1 MTSRKPGSL
10 APLRNAVFPPSPPP
24 EFESRAPIPSTQVS
38 YQVPSHYQTPPPSP
52 RLQSSKFNPRD
63 IRIGYDVGRRF
74 RLMEILGHGAYG
86 IVYRAVDLITQ
97 RQCAV
102 KTLNRITADGRP
114 QDHRSMEFQ
123 AREIRT
129 HWKVQDHPNVVSMEG
144 VVDDPECIYVVLE
157 YCPEGDLFHNI
168 TDCEQY
174 VGNDALAQRVFLQI
188 LDAVS
193 HCHSRGIYHRDLKPE
208 NILVTDHG
216 NTVKLADFGLAIE
229 SATSD
234 DYGCGSTFYM
244 SPGKLFEVPRAR
256 PRPLQ
261 AAISTDLA
269 KARSPCSATDYFPF
283 FTECLDH
290 SSQRT
295 SYLCAPNDIWS
306 LGVILVNLTCGRNP
320 WKEACASDSTYRA
333 YLRDPSFL
341 KTILPITDDLNNIL
355 RKIFDPNPNTRITLP
370 QLIQEI
376 GACRQFTLAAQPAS
390 SPAPVP
396 TKPTHFHE
404 EPTVEFESPDSPMS
418 DDDSDYSDP
427 DYHSDDDFNPR
438 SRSGSPLDGVDPEDR
453 EDPAF
458 CSPNRYLPSPPI
470 SPPPVATHFQAPV
483 PSPVVVSPPKQPLH
497 PRIPQTGCCPQN
509 MPFQISPVQTSQIN
523 PNWYHPFTWTWQ
535 QYIAPVSTPFHH
547 SGYSPF
553 MTTY

>member
-1 MTSRKPGSL
+1 MPSRQFGSV
-10 APLRNAVFPPSPPP
+10 ASSRNIFPPSPPP
-24 EFESRAPIPSTQVS
+24 EFESRAPAPSTQAS
-38 YQVPSHYQTPPPSP
+38 YQVHHPYQTPPPSP
-52 RLQSSKFNPRD
+52 RSQSSSFNPTD

-86 IVYRAVDLITQ
+86 IVYRAIDLLTQ

-174 VGNDALAQRVFLQI
+174 VGNDPLAQRVFLQI

-193 HCHSRGIYHRDLKPE
+193 HCHSRGIFHRDLKPE
-208 NILVTDHG
+208 NILVTDQG

-244 SPGKLFEVPRAR
+244 SP
-256 PRPLQ
+256 
-261 AAISTDLA
+261 
-269 KARSPCSATDYFPF
+269 
-283 FTECLDH
+283 ECLDH

-320 WKEACASDSTYRA
+320 WKEACITDSTYRA

-341 KTILPITDDLNNIL
+341 KTILPITDELNNIL
-355 RKIFDPNPNTRITLP
+355 RKIFDPNPASRITLS
-370 QLIQEI
+370 QLIKEI
-376 GACRQFTLAAQPAS
+376 RSCRQFTLAAQPV
-390 SPAPVP
+390 PAPVP
-396 TKPTHFHE
+396 VSAPAQVHFFE
-404 EPTVEFESPDSPMS
+404 AEPTIEFESPDSPMS
-418 DDDSDYSDP
+418 DDDSDYSDR
-427 DYHSDDDFNPR
+427 DYHSDDDSSPR
-438 SRSGSPLDGVDPEDR
+438 SRPGSPLDGVDADDR
-453 EDPAF
+453 EDF
-458 CSPNRYLPSPPI
+458 TSCTPNRYLPSPPV
-470 SPPPVATHFQAPV
+470 SPPPVATQFQAPL
-483 PSPVVVSPPKQPLH
+483 STPVVLTPHKQPVQS
-497 PRIPQTGCCPQN
+497 RIPQTGCCPQDI
-509 MPFQISPVQTSQIN
+509 PCQPSSLHTSQVH
-523 PNWYHPFTWTWQ
+523 PSWYHQFAWTYQ
-535 QYIAPVSTPFHH
+535 QYFGPTTTPFHH
-547 SGYSPF
+547 QGYSPF
-553 MTTY
+553 VSAAY